1 MEQHLKEVAETL
13 KQMNEDSKATKETNT
28 QLLEQMRKQ
37 QEAFETKMKERD
49 DQLAALRQQLVNNGS
64 PARGGGEGASGTS
77 SSSSSSS
84 TTQSSEDLRK
94 QRYLVLFQNVQ
105 KCTKVKDYKM
115 SSQENICE
123 WLKRF
128 DLCIENLS
136 KACDIDLAT
145 LSRDE

>member
-77 SSSSSSS
+77 SSPSSS
-84 TTQSSEDLRK
+84 TTQSSEDIGS
-94 QRYLVLFQNVQ
+94 NV
-105 KCTKVKDYKM
+105 
-115 SSQENICE
+115 I
-123 WLKRF
+123 
-128 DLCIENLS
+128 
-136 KACDIDLAT
+136 
-145 LSRDE
+145 

>member
-37 QEAFETKMKERD
+37 QEAFDTKMKERD
-49 DQLAALRQQLVNNGS
+49 DQLAALKQQLVNNG
-64 PARGGGEGASGTS
+64 PPVGGGGGGVSGT
-77 SSSSSSS
+77 SSSS

-115 SSQENICE
+115 SSQEI
-123 WLKRF
+123 
-128 DLCIENLS
+128 S
-136 KACDIDLAT
+136 V
-145 LSRDE
+145 SG